1 MDSNLPKRTGLNWK
15 WARAICVWSC
25 YILTGL
31 GLACSPDNN
40 PDEISS
46 KDKTSLSRIYKFT
59 SDTSHYF
66 STSHEG
72 KFVSNTNY
80 LYKPNLEHLPWH
92 LGAWEGWPLQSD
104 DSNILYQRYYKNRNS
119 GSEVYLMAVHGTNES
134 QFHTPEVCYIGDG
147 WKVEERRFKS
157 INLRD
162 EVFQVRY
169 SVAIKED
176 MKHLVLYWYLWPDS
190 RRNITDGL
198 VMLRLSVSIDTT
210 VEDAE
215 KGALDFIQQLSE
227 LKLDLDKDHEVA
239 TTFTPVLP
247 TGNPTKKPIHT
258 EWTPYK
264 DKAVAWLKSQVVP
277 NDIVK
282 EPVQDR
288 RNLLISYKVPKDSD
302 VYRYVFSKASLYDNA
317 LAVIAFS
324 MVGEYALAERI
335 IEASSRVL
343 SPDNDL
349 WFSFNTHNSWPNK
362 NDHSGAII
370 RSGAS
375 AWLGYAI
382 TFYLK
387 TRLAENPNL
396 LQQDH
401 AAMNHLKLAQSIT
414 DKILLRQ
421 ITDQADPRYGYF
433 TGGEGRYSYRW
444 NKEANDVEEY
454 FIPGPIQWASIEHNI
469 DIYFLLRDLVLLTGN
484 KKYASSA
491 NTLKQSMV
499 KNSWNPES
507 GQLNRGQR
515 LDGAD
520 TAKAL
525 DCASW
530 GAVFL
535 QAVGEN
541 SKAEISLDS
550 AANYFVT
557 SKNHHGYKPYFDLVL
572 YEDPEINAL
581 FYPDAPE
588 NNWNDFSMI
597 WTEGSLGVA
606 MAYLKLDNKK
616 TAMDLIKAM
625 VDLQDKEGGLP
636 YATEN
641 LRYQFSDNS
650 SVAGTAWLVMVIAAL
665 EDEKN
670 LRLFWQE

>member
-25 YILTGL
+25 CILTGL

-80 LYKPNLEHLPWH
+80 LYKPNLENLPWH

-119 GSEVYLMAVHGTNES
+119 GAEVYLMAVHGTNES

-210 VEDAE
+210 LEDAE

-227 LKLDLDKDHEVA
+227 LKLTLDKSDEVVE
-239 TTFTPVLP
+239 TFTPVLP
-247 TGNPTKKPIHT
+247 IVASGKKPVRT
-258 EWTPYK
+258 EWTPFK
-264 DKAVAWLKSQVVP
+264 EKAVAWLKSQVVP
-277 NDIVK
+277 NSIVK
-282 EPVQDR
+282 EPTQDR
-288 RNLLISYKVPKDSD
+288 RNLLISYKVPEDSE

-324 MVGEYALAERI
+324 MVGEYSLAERI

-387 TRLAENPNL
+387 TRLIDNPNL
-396 LQQDH
+396 LQQDNE
-401 AAMNHLKLAQSIT
+401 AMNHLKLAQSIA

-421 ITDQADPRYGYF
+421 ITDPADLRYGFF

-444 NKEANDVEEY
+444 NKEINNVEEY

-469 DIYFLLRDLVLLTGN
+469 DIYFLLRDLAVLTGK
-484 KKYASSA
+484 KKYTSSA
-491 NTLKQSMV
+491 DILKQSMV
-499 KNSWNPES
+499 KKSWNAEN

-520 TAKAL
+520 SAKAL

-535 QAVGEN
+535 QTIGED
-541 SKAEISLDS
+541 SKALTSLNS
-550 AANYFVT
+550 TANYFVHSRTT
-557 SKNHHGYKPYFDLVL
+557 SR
-572 YEDPEINAL
+572 
-581 FYPDAPE
+581 
-588 NNWNDFSMI
+588 
-597 WTEGSLGVA
+597 
-606 MAYLKLDNKK
+606 
-616 TAMDLIKAM
+616 
-625 VDLQDKEGGLP
+625 LQTL
-636 YATEN
+636 
-641 LRYQFSDNS
+641 
-650 SVAGTAWLVMVIAAL
+650 
-665 EDEKN
+665 
-670 LRLFWQE
+670 LRLASL

>member
-1 MDSNLPKRTGLNWK
+1 MDSNPKNQVRLDLNWVRILCL
-15 WARAICVWSC
+15 WFFCV
-25 YILTGL
+25 LTGL
-31 GLACSPDNN
+31 GLGCTPDRDPEKVPNK
-40 PDEISS
+40 ESASFS
-46 KDKTSLSRIYKFT
+46 KVYKFT

-80 LYKPNLEHLPWH
+80 LHKPNLELLPWH
-92 LGAWEGWPLQSD
+92 LGDWDGGDLQSND
-104 DSNILYQRYYKNRNS
+104 PNILYHRYYENINT
-119 GSEVYLMAVHGTNES
+119 GAAIYMMAVHGTNES

-162 EVFQVRY
+162 EVFQARY
-169 SVAIKED
+169 SIATKD
-176 MKHLVLYWYLWPDS
+176 DLRHLVLYWYLWPDS
-190 RRNITDGL
+190 RRNISDGL
-198 VMLRLSVSIDTT
+198 VMLRLSIVIDGSL
-210 VEDAE
+210 EDAE
-215 KGALDFIQQLSE
+215 KNALEFIRELSE
-227 LKLDLDKDHEVA
+227 SKLEMNENHEVA
-239 TTFTPVLP
+239 ETFVPVIPKVDSGKEPARSQLTPH
-247 TGNPTKKPIHT
+247 K
-258 EWTPYK
+258 E
-264 DKAVAWLKSQVVP
+264 KAVAWLKSQIVP
-277 NDIVK
+277 NSIVK

-288 RNLLISYKVPKDSD
+288 RNLLISYKVPKDSE

-324 MVGEYALAERI
+324 MVGEYTLAERI

-349 WFSFNTHNSWPNK
+349 WFTFNTHNSWPNK
-362 NDHSGAII
+362 NDHGGAII

-396 LQQDH
+396 LQQDNE
-401 AAMNHLKLAQSIT
+401 AMNHLKLAQSIT
-414 DKILLRQ
+414 DRILLRQ
-421 ITDQADPRYGYF
+421 ITDPNDPRYGFF

-454 FIPGPIQWASIEHNI
+454 FIPGSIQWASIEHNI
-469 DIYFLLRDLVLLTGN
+469 DIFFLLEDLALLTG
-484 KKYASSA
+484 KEKYASP
-491 NTLKQSMV
+491 TDILKQSIV
-499 KNSWNPES
+499 KQSWNSET

-520 TAKAL
+520 SAKAL

-535 QAVGEN
+535 QALGED
-541 SKAEISLDS
+541 SKALTALKSTDHYLVN
-550 AANYFVT
+550 A
-557 SKNHHGYKPYFDLVL
+557 KKHQGYKPYYDLVL

-588 NNWNDFSMI
+588 KNWNHFPMI

-606 MAYLKLDNKK
+606 MAYLKLNKK
-616 TAMDLIKAM
+616 EKASEIINSM
-625 VDLQDKEGGLP
+625 IALQDKEGGLP

-665 EDEKN
+665 EDENNKV
-670 LRLFWQE
+670 LFW